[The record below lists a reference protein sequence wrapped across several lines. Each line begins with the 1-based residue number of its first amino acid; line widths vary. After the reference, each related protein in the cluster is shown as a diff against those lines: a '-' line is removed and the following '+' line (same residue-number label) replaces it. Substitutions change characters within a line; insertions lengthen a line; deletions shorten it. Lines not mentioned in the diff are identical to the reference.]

1 MVDNALPWRSLA
13 PFPVAAWHQSLD
25 TKWILDTLPVRPDL
39 SGVLGQIVK
48 AYITIVLIQGF
59 NNFRFILTFF
69 ADSFKQR
76 EGLPV
81 NPFPRFSVLLNSPSE
96 KASWGVTFT
105 YHLTQLHGR
114 SYSEWS

>member
-13 PFPVAAWHQSLD
+13 PFPVAVWHQSLD

-48 AYITIVLIQGF
+48 AYITIILIQGF

-81 NPFPRFSVLLNSPSE
+81 NPHPRFRFCLTHRLRKPAGVL
-96 KASWGVTFT
+96 
-105 YHLTQLHGR
+105 HLPII
-114 SYSEWS
+114 

>member
-1 MVDNALPWRSLA
+1 MVDNALPWRFLA

-48 AYITIVLIQGF
+48 AYITIILIQGF

-69 ADSFKQR
+69 ANSFKQLK
-76 EGLPV
+76 GLTSEPTSTD
-81 NPFPRFSVLLNSPSE
+81 SVLLNSPSE
-96 KASWGVTFT
+96 KASWGVTF
-105 YHLTQLHGR
+105 YL
-114 SYSEWS
+114 S